1 MVDASNPGHPEQIAE
16 VMKVL
21 HDIGAAQVPQLL
33 VFNKLDA
40 IELERRP
47 QRLRDHMDLD
57 GDSVTRVFVSALT
70 GEGLAELRQALADV
84 LARDRPA
91 EPIDTDLDPEMGAAA
106 HDPE

>member
-1 MVDASNPGHPEQIAE
+1 M
-16 VMKVL
+16 
-21 HDIGAAQVPQLL
+21 L
-33 VFNKLDA
+33 VFVFKLLSRLPLSVVQA
-40 IELERRP
+40 LGGLLGRLVYLLGGRYA

-91 EPIDTDLDPEMGAAA
+91 EPIDTDLDPEMGVVP